1 MWPHHQKLFESKLQT
16 SITFE
21 VVLII
26 NHNFKIVFECTY
38 FSNMQIIET
47 VCQV

>member
-1 MWPHHQKLFESKLQT
+1 MWPHHQKLKSKLQT

-26 NHNFKIVFECTY
+26 NQNFKIVLECTY
-38 FSNMQIIET
+38 FSYMQIIET